1 MAKIYLLLSQ
11 RAPSSTLDCVLNAP
25 GLFFSPLTFLMGFKS
40 FAKFGKLKMKFEVC
54 YFGKKKKKNQ
64 NKCKGFIIN
73 IQSNTKYQEKK
84 NT

>member
-1 MAKIYLLLSQ
+1 
-11 RAPSSTLDCVLNAP
+11 
-25 GLFFSPLTFLMGFKS
+25 MGFKS

>member
-1 MAKIYLLLSQ
+1 
-11 RAPSSTLDCVLNAP
+11 
-25 GLFFSPLTFLMGFKS
+25 MGFKS
-40 FAKFGKLKMKFEVC
+40 FAKFGKLKTKFEVC

-84 NT
+84 KHLNCHKLFLEKAHNTLEYEPYV